1 MFKIIPLLKLNVIVM
16 VRSYKHSYIFLSLA
30 VLIFL
35 LPSVVS
41 QKADPYY
48 LLRIDSTLQ
57 KPTVAYPGNSIN
69 LAITLENLGLYT
81 TAEDIN
87 LQLLFPA
94 QFRRGPTEQ
103 IVDAIK
109 PKEKK
114 TVVFVFDTPRD
125 LPSGTY
131 TLTLFMKYKN
141 GIIDINDNR
150 YTTIL
155 ISDIYEISI
164 SDVRS
169 SNYFPHIGEKIVISA
184 EVANTGSLEAR
195 NVFAEL
201 SLVGTNTLPGF
212 ILQSDMRQ
220 ELGNI
225 GVGGSKKVSFEITAS
240 EAAVPGTY
248 AFKLSASCREC
259 ETKTQLF
266 SIHLYGR
273 PELIISGIDYSI
285 SGRDDKKIM
294 QGDSIS
300 LAVQL
305 DNLGKESAK
314 KVTVHIENDSSLVG
328 SKSAYIGEIKSEDSG
343 SAIFDLS
350 VDQNAS
356 IGYHD
361 IKITITYLDEMQKE
375 QKLTTSYS
383 VYVNPAP
390 EPSPYMHYVFIIII
404 LVLIYI
410 IIKLVIRQ
418 LALRKL

>member
-1 MFKIIPLLKLNVIVM
+1 MIKM
-16 VRSYKHSYIFLSLA
+16 VSSCKHSYLILILFVLIYPNISLA
-30 VLIFL
+30 QQ
-35 LPSVVS
+35 P
-41 QKADPYY
+41 ADPYY

-57 KPTVAYPGNSIN
+57 KPTVAYPGNSVN
-69 LAITLENLGLYT
+69 LAITLENIGLYT
-81 TAEDIN
+81 TAENIK

-94 QFRRGPTEQ
+94 QFKRGAVEQ

-131 TLTLFMKYKN
+131 TLTLFMKYKS

-150 YTTIL
+150 YINLL
-155 ISDIYEISI
+155 ISDIYDVSI
-164 SDVRS
+164 SNVRS
-169 SNYFPHIGEKIVISA
+169 SNYFPHIGDKIVISA
-184 EVANTGSLEAR
+184 DIVNAGSLEAR
-195 NVFAEL
+195 NVYAEL
-201 SLVGTNTLPGF
+201 SILGANTAPGF

-220 ELGNI
+220 ELGNMT
-225 GVGGSKKVSFEITAS
+225 VGESKKIAFEITAS
-240 EAAVPGTY
+240 EASKPGTY
-248 AFKLSASCREC
+248 AFKLSAGCRDC
-259 ETKTQLF
+259 ETKTQIF

-273 PELIISGIDYSI
+273 PDIIISGIDYSI

-294 QGDSIS
+294 QGDNIS

-314 KVTVHIENDSSLVG
+314 KVIVNIENDSSLVG

-350 VDQNAS
+350 VDKNAT
-356 IGYHD
+356 IGYHE

-375 QKLTTSYS
+375 QKLHTAYS
-383 VYVNPAP
+383 VYVAAAP
-390 EPSPYMHYVFIIII
+390 EPSQYMHYVFIIII
-404 LVLIYI
+404 LVLVYI
-410 IIKLVIRQ
+410 IIKLIIRQ